1 MNMRKVYNGIILVLI
16 AVLVILLYFN
26 FRGNQISLSDQD
38 RMLFIGKKNL
48 VAVYEDKLAVDIPFE
63 IHVNKELT
71 FGDLVKKKEYE
82 EVLRKV
88 NDILPEKIEKYAVVK
103 YGEIEY
109 KVKNAKKLPETTID
123 EARYALASSIYSMF
137 DELYRE
143 ANTADVLNQ
152 NIIVDVLNA
161 NGKGGYAR
169 KTGELLTQN
178 LSMKYNAANY
188 EKNQEESYIILNDI
202 SVDKARDIVMTLP
215 EKYFKIQAKP
225 VVPTL
230 ANVVIVLGKENN
242 LPFSISIEGTKANIK
257 KAASDLKKAGYKGV
271 KTSTKTGNE
280 KSFIEYQ
287 KEDYFIAYKIA
298 KILEIQDMVEKDS
311 LSNKIEIH
319 LP

>member
-1 MNMRKVYNGIILVLI
+1 MRKVYNGVILVLI
-16 AVLVILLYFN
+16 AILVILLYFN
-26 FRGNQISLSDQD
+26 FRGNQISLSEHD

-63 IHVNKELT
+63 IHTNKEMT

-103 YGEIEY
+103 YGEIDY

-123 EARYALASSIYSMF
+123 ESRYALASSIYSMF

-161 NGKGGYAR
+161 NGRGGYAR

-202 SVDKARDIVMTLP
+202 SMDKARDIVMTLP

-230 ANVVIVLGKENN
+230 ANVVIVLGKEQN
-242 LPFSISIEGTKANIK
+242 LPFAISIEGSEANIK
-257 KAASDLKKAGYKGV
+257 KAAANLKKAGYKTI
-271 KTSTKTGNE
+271 KTSTKKKKK
-280 KSFIEYQ
+280 KSFIEYR

-298 KILEIQDMVEKDS
+298 KMLEIQDMVEKDS
-311 LSNKIEIH
+311 LSDKVDIH
-319 LP
+319 LQ